1 MLVLLTVCL
10 GCYFALETLIQAC
23 LPNSAVSMV
32 KLVTDDALKS
42 LPNGLQI
49 DMQLRQTTP
58 CLR

>member
-1 MLVLLTVCL
+1 MLVLLCVW
-10 GCYFALETLIQAC
+10 GVYFALETLIQAC

-42 LPNGLQI
+42 LPNGPQI